1 MITISERD
9 NKRLWMRAK
18 RRVVSGRVAVGP
30 EARVGAGGDAAVAIG

>member
-1 MITISERD
+1 MWGTSERVA
-9 NKRLWMRAK
+9 RWMRAK